1 MGIKAD
7 QMCLAIARV
16 LENEKDQYLYFA
28 PYGNDV
34 WLTAF
39 AFMTEIEVW
48 PTGLMLE

>member
-1 MGIKAD
+1 MVLSACKITGQMGIKAD

-34 WLTAF
+34 
-39 AFMTEIEVW
+39 
-48 PTGLMLE
+48 